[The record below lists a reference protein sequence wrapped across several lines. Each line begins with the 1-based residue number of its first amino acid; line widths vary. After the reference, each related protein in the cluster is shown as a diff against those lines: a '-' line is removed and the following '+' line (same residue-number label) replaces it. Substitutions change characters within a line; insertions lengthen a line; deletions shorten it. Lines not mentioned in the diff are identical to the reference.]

1 MPNALIY
8 SPGFDGH
15 RQVYVFVVAHVLKK
29 LGYKIYIAGNTKQII
44 TNSFYID
51 SLNKSLKTK
60 IIDTSRYDEGGI
72 NITPAEFLELQ
83 NECQSDLTVFT
94 EADNHVFLFVSQLFR
109 KKNRFR
115 GRLAGIFLRPFY
127 YYNQTGLYD
136 KLRYLKHLPSNW
148 RNDDQL
154 FHEVFLRLFSLLNV
168 ALYIDETF
176 VAHHQYSRW
185 LPDVFQEYADSIV
198 PDDKSEQRVW
208 VEKLKDFK
216 EKNKGR
222 FLFLYFGTAQ
232 ARRGYDILLKM
243 AEDNGSCFIH
253 CGLRNSNDKY
263 LYDINELR
271 SSLSKNNR
279 LFETDQFIEDPVCI
293 EYFFKSV
300 SHLVLPYRNFYGS
313 SGVMLQALKF
323 GIPIMAPENGI
334 IGYRIE
340 KNQLGITYNDKD
352 ATSLNTK
359 FNLFKEL
366 DPKIFENNIRAYMN
380 IQSIKQLEKV
390 LVNAFTFSGPTFRQP

>member
-1 MPNALIY
+1 MLNALIF
-8 SPGFDGH
+8 SPDFDGH
-15 RQVYVFVVAHVLKK
+15 RQVYVFVIAHVLKEM
-29 LGYKIYIAGNTKQII
+29 GFNIYVAGNTKKAIS
-44 TNSFYID
+44 NSFYID
-51 SLNKSLKTK
+51 KLNISLENK
-60 IIDTSRYDEGGI
+60 IIDTSRYAGGGVD
-72 NITPAEFLELQ
+72 ITPADFLELQ

-94 EADNHVFLFVSQLFR
+94 EADYHIFLLVSQLFR
-109 KKNRFR
+109 KKNRLR

-127 YYNQTGLYD
+127 YYHQTGLYD

-148 RNDDQL
+148 RDDEQL
-154 FHEVFLRLFSLLNV
+154 FYEVFLRHFSLLNV
-168 ALYIDETF
+168 ALCIDENF
-176 VAHHQYSRW
+176 VAHHKNFRW

-198 PDDKSEQRVW
+198 LDDKSEQRDW
-208 VEKLKDFK
+208 VEKLKGFK

-243 AEDNGSCFIH
+243 AEEKGGCFIH

-271 SSLSKNNR
+271 SSLSKNDR
-279 LFETDQFIEDPVCI
+279 LFETDQYIEDPVCI

-300 SHLVLPYRNFYGS
+300 SHLVLPYRSFYGS
-313 SGVMLQALKF
+313 SGVMLQALNF
-323 GIPIMAPENGI
+323 GIPVMAPENGI

-352 ATSLNTK
+352 ATSLRTK
-359 FNLFKEL
+359 FDFFKEL
-366 DPKIFENNIRAYMN
+366 DPKIFENNIRDYMD

-390 LVNAFTFSGPTFRQP
+390 LVNAFTYSETTLRQP

>member
-1 MPNALIY
+1 MLNALIF
-8 SPGFDGH
+8 SPDFDGH
-15 RQVYVFVVAHVLKK
+15 RQVYVFVIAHVLKE
-29 LGYKIYIAGNTKQII
+29 LGFKIYVAGNTKQVIS
-44 TNSFYID
+44 NSFYID
-51 SLNKSLKTK
+51 KLNRSLETK
-60 IIDTSRYDEGGI
+60 IIDTSRYAKGGVS
-72 NITPAEFLELQ
+72 ITPAEFLELQ
-83 NECQSDLTVFT
+83 NECEPDLTVFT
-94 EADNHVFLFVSQLFR
+94 EADYHIFLFVSQLFN

-127 YYNQTGLYD
+127 YYSQIGLYD

-148 RNDDQL
+148 RDDDQL
-154 FHEVFLRLFSLLNV
+154 FYEIFLRRFSLLNV
-168 ALYIDETF
+168 ALCIDENF
-176 VAHHQYSRW
+176 VAHHKNFQW

-198 PDDKSEQRVW
+198 HDDKSEQRVW
-208 VEKLKDFK
+208 IEKLKEFK

-232 ARRGYDILLKM
+232 SRRGYDSLLKM
-243 AEDNGSCFIH
+243 AQDKGGCFIH
-253 CGLRNSNDKY
+253 CGLRNSKDKY

-271 SSLSKNNR
+271 SSLSQNHR
-279 LFETDQFIEDPVCI
+279 LFETDQYIEDPLCI

-313 SGVMLQALKF
+313 SGVMLQALNF
-323 GIPIMAPENGI
+323 GIPILAPENGI

-359 FNLFKEL
+359 FDLFKEL
-366 DPKIFENNIRAYMN
+366 DPKMFEKNIKDYMN
-380 IQSIKQLEKV
+380 LQSIKQLEKV
-390 LVNAFTFSGPTFRQP
+390 LVNTFTFTGTTFRQP

>member
-185 LPDVFQEYADSIV
+185 LYFRNMPIQLSLMINQNKESG
-198 PDDKSEQRVW
+198 
-208 VEKLKDFK
+208 LK
-216 EKNKGR
+216 N
-222 FLFLYFGTAQ
+222 
-232 ARRGYDILLKM
+232 
-243 AEDNGSCFIH
+243 
-253 CGLRNSNDKY
+253 
-263 LYDINELR
+263 
-271 SSLSKNNR
+271 
-279 LFETDQFIEDPVCI
+279 
-293 EYFFKSV
+293 
-300 SHLVLPYRNFYGS
+300 
-313 SGVMLQALKF
+313 
-323 GIPIMAPENGI
+323 
-334 IGYRIE
+334 
-340 KNQLGITYNDKD
+340 
-352 ATSLNTK
+352 
-359 FNLFKEL
+359 
-366 DPKIFENNIRAYMN
+366 
-380 IQSIKQLEKV
+380 
-390 LVNAFTFSGPTFRQP
+390 